1 MKNFGFDYSE
11 YSRKT
16 WAISHI
22 CCLMDDVLR
31 RIIYMLFYD
40 NETLNK
46 IKKGSYSIRDRTQF
60 E

>member
-1 MKNFGFDYSE
+1 VQFMDGKFGFDYSE
-11 YSRKT
+11 YSRKN

-46 IKKGSYSIRDRTQF
+46 IKKDYTV
-60 E
+60 